1 MKKYLLFA
9 SAILAFAGCA
19 SDTFDGTE
27 EQKQLASGETAIT
40 FGFDVPAVTRSE
52 GAAAAAVLNNQFIV
66 YAEKNESGKDAPT
79 TGNLVFQNYKV
90 EYGANTAYT
99 TTSNIKDWEY
109 VGKNWTTGES
119 NNITTSTTDDQTIK
133 YWDYAATSY
142 TFTAVSAKPSDIS
155 NGYVKVT
162 KLTSDGTNEYGKGY
176 KVDVTAAADLA
187 SLYFADR
194 VYIQQGTG
202 KNRTAENAY
211 GGNVKF
217 KFRNGQSKVRVA
229 MYETIPPGYDVKVTK
244 FYYADEA
251 NPAFSA
257 MTTENTANFVANVPN
272 TTAGVAGK
280 FTVKYHD
287 ATVAAVENQP
297 IISFAPTTATDAKNY
312 IELGAGFYNTTLATS
327 SASPTYDKAGG
338 GYTNVMPQET
348 NTTNMKLKI
357 DFQMSNTVTGETI
370 TITGKT
376 AEVPAQY
383 LQWKP
388 NYSYTYI
395 FKITDDD
402 LYPITF
408 DAIVVEAADGT
419 AEYITTVTEPS
430 ITTYAKGSAVTTNGE
445 YKSGET
451 IYATVMDGS
460 SLATLTADNMKL
472 YTVTTTDAT
481 NFPIT
486 EASVAEAIAEY
497 DTMTTEQKENAKIKF
512 TASTFTYGKTVIAED
527 GSTVTMDATNNVVA
541 SFNTTANT
549 TYAIQYIKD
558 ASTIVYKIVKV
569 KAD

>member
-40 FGFDVPAVTRSE
+40 FGFDVPAVTRSD
-52 GAAAAAVLNNQFIV
+52 GATAAAALNNQFIV

-119 NNITTSTTDDQTIK
+119 RNITTSTTDDQTIK

>member
-40 FGFDVPAVTRSE
+40 FGFDVPAVTRSD
-52 GAAAAAVLNNQFIV
+52 GATAAAALNNQFIV